1 MSSALAKSYLTF
13 TREEQR
19 LVGVSA
25 KQAPVLMSP
34 QLNKFIP
41 QIRRTA
47 RSGHTLRERMSIT
60 RDMAL
65 FCVAFH
71 TRGSGSDLACT
82 LGAQVVRFPEG
93 WGFVFNFQ
101 FGKTFR
107 SSSQSFVVRF
117 NRNAHLPGSS
127 YWGVY

>member
-34 QLNKFIP
+34 QLNKLIP
-41 QIRRTA
+41 HMRMTA
-47 RSGHTLRERMSIT
+47 RSGHTPGERISIT
-60 RDMAL
+60 RDIAL

-71 TRGSGSDLACT
+71 TCGRGFDLART
-82 LGAQVVRFPEG
+82 LGAQVVRLPEG
-93 WGFVFNFQ
+93 AGHDPRRLMCRGNFPA
-101 FGKTFR
+101 T
-107 SSSQSFVVRF
+107 
-117 NRNAHLPGSS
+117 NRRYTPKQALRARADSLL
-127 YWGVY
+127 